1 MHDASSALAAKK
13 QYPLVVAPELN
24 QGGLQL
30 PLSVGVAEL
39 ACILKMHPDHVYR
52 LLKTDPGRLPPPAPR
67 TKPKQ
72 RLVWILIDVLAWMR
86 RGQHQPDTAIQDR
99 SHLGRAQ
106 PSSKKI
112 GRPSK
117 AEQVRRQSQGAAHG

>member
-1 MHDASSALAAKK
+1 MESLVQLPVSLNVAGLAA
-13 QYPLVVAPELN
+13 LLD
-24 QGGLQL
+24 
-30 PLSVGVAEL
+30 LSPRTIYN
-39 ACILKMHPDHVYR
+39 ILSTRPW
-52 LLKTDPGRLPPPAPR
+52 RLPVPVAR
-67 TKPKQ
+67 SRKQ
-72 RLVWILIDVLAWMR
+72 RLVWLTDDVLAWMR